1 MNALLLLLLAPLACR
16 AEIIDRIAV
25 TVGNG
30 VITESEILREIRLT
44 AFLNREPLD
53 FSPAAKRKTAERLG
67 GESGAASVSNEIG
80 ASLYPLPGAAAAQEM
95 LKQIKDRFPNP
106 AVYQE
111 EMLRVGITED
121 ELKAHL
127 ARQLATLSFLDFRF
141 RPGIQIDDD
150 EIRKYFAERLAPELK
165 KAKPGGEF
173 SLNDYRSQVQEAL
186 VGERMDKAS
195 DAWLKQA
202 RERTRIEFRPEAFA
216 PEPPKQEASK

>member
-1 MNALLLLLLAPLACR
+1 MTALLLLFLASIACR

-25 TVGNG
+25 VVGNS

-44 AFLNREPLD
+44 AFLNGEPVD
-53 FSPAAKRKTAERLG
+53 FSPIVKRKTAERLVEQRLIG
-67 GESGAASVSNEIG
+67 NEIT
-80 ASLYPLPGAAAAQEM
+80 ASLYGLPSAAAAQEM
-95 LKQIKDRFPNP
+95 LKQIKNRFPNP

-111 EMLRVGITED
+111 ELTRVGITED

-141 RPGIQIDDD
+141 RPGIQIGED
-150 EIRKYFAERLAPELK
+150 EIGKYFNDRLRPELK

-173 SLNDYRSQVQEAL
+173 SLNDFRSQAREAL
-186 VGERMDKAS
+186 IGERIDVAS

-202 RERTRIEFRPEAFA
+202 RQRTRIDFRADVFA
-216 PEPPKQEASK
+216 SEPPKEASK

>member
-1 MNALLLLLLAPLACR
+1 MNAPLLLLLASLACR

-44 AFLNREPLD
+44 AFLNGEPLD
-53 FSPAAKRKTAERLG
+53 FSPAVKRKTAERLV
-67 GESGAASVSNEIG
+67 EQRLISNEIG
-80 ASLYPLPGAAAAQEM
+80 ASLYPSPGAAAAQEM

-106 AVYQE
+106 AFYQE

-121 ELKAHL
+121 ELQAHL
-127 ARQLATLSFLDFRF
+127 SRQLATLSFLDFRF

-150 EIRKYFAERLAPELK
+150 EIRKYFAERLTPELK

-202 RERTRIEFRPEAFA
+202 RERTRIEFRPKAFA

>member
-1 MNALLLLLLAPLACR
+1 MNALLLLLLASVACR

-44 AFLNREPLD
+44 AFLNGEPLD
-53 FSPAAKRKTAERLG
+53 FSPAVKRKTAERLVEQRLIG
-67 GESGAASVSNEIG
+67 NEIG
-80 ASLYPLPGAAAAQEM
+80 ATLYPLPGAAAAQEM

-121 ELKAHL
+121 ELQAHL

-150 EIRKYFAERLAPELK
+150 EIRKYFAERLTPELK

>member
-1 MNALLLLLLAPLACR
+1 MKALLLVFFASLACR

-25 TVGNG
+25 TVGNA

-44 AFLNREPLD
+44 AFLNGEPLD
-53 FSPAAKRKTAERLG
+53 FSPASKRKTAERLVEQRLIG
-67 GESGAASVSNEIG
+67 NEIT
-80 ASLYPLPGAAAAQEM
+80 ASLYPLPAAAATQEM

-106 AVYQE
+106 ASYQE
-111 EMLRVGITED
+111 ELTRVGVTED

-127 ARQLATLSFLDFRF
+127 ARQLTTLSFLDFRF
-141 RPGIQIDDD
+141 RPGIQIGD
-150 EIRKYFAERLAPELK
+150 EEIEKYFGERLKPELK
-165 KAKPGGEF
+165 KAKPGDEF

-186 VGERMDKAS
+186 IGDRMDKAS

-202 RERTRIEFRPEAFA
+202 RERTRIEFRAEAFA

>member
-1 MNALLLLLLAPLACR
+1 MKMLLLVLLASLTCR

-25 TVGNG
+25 VVGKA

-44 AFLNREPLD
+44 AFLNGEPLN
-53 FSPAAKRKTAERLG
+53 FSPVAKRKTAERLV
-67 GESGAASVSNEIG
+67 EQRLINNEIG

-95 LKQIKDRFPNP
+95 LKQIEDRFPSP
-106 AVYQE
+106 AFYQE
-111 EMLRVGITED
+111 ELLRVGITED

-150 EIRKYFAERLAPELK
+150 EIRKYFAERLTPELK

-216 PEPPKQEASK
+216 PEPSKQEASK

>member
-1 MNALLLLLLAPLACR
+1 MKAVLLLFLASLACR

-44 AFLNREPLD
+44 AFLNGAPLD
-53 FSPAAKRKTAERLG
+53 FSPASKRKTAERLVEQRLIG
-67 GESGAASVSNEIG
+67 NEIG
-80 ASLYPLPGAAAAQEM
+80 ASLYPLPAAAATQEM

-106 AVYQE
+106 APFQE
-111 EMLRVGITED
+111 ELQRVGVTED

-141 RPGIQIDDD
+141 RPGIQIGEEDL
-150 EIRKYFAERLAPELK
+150 RKYFDERLAPELQ

-173 SLNDYRSQVQEAL
+173 LLNDYRSQTQEAL
-186 VGERMDKAS
+186 IGERMDKAS
-195 DAWLKQA
+195 DAWLKEA
-202 RERTRIEFRPEAFA
+202 RDRTRIEFRQEAFA
-216 PEPPKQEASK
+216 PEPRNQKASK